1 MMVLVVGT
9 TKGVE
14 VASESVVAEPV
25 AAEETGLARHVLSEV
40 QVLAESIGMI
50 GPSLGAS
57 ALIPLAFAQ
66 AGGASWLTV
75 VIATLGM
82 FAVAFVISELAR
94 RHVSMG
100 ALYTLIPK
108 GLGPSGG
115 LLAAGGFVL
124 IALAG
129 QIISVLGFGAAL
141 AQFLNSAFNIGS
153 SSRAELV
160 VLDLAGLF
168 LASLLV
174 LRGIRLST
182 SVLLVLEA
190 ISMTAISVLLIV
202 VVAKHGD
209 IFDAHQLKL
218 EGATAHGVLVATTF
232 LVLAFGGFES
242 ATALGF
248 EAREPRRAIPIA
260 LFGSIA
266 VVGVFFLVNAYIQI
280 LGFEGTGLKVA
291 DQAVP
296 LGSLSDHYGV
306 KWLGDIV
313 LLGVTLSW
321 FGVLCAWLNYAPRP
335 LVAMADEGVLPKW
348 LGRTNRRT
356 GVPQAAV
363 LFWAA
368 TYFVITLYLVVRGT
382 NLTEAFANIAVL
394 AGYGYTLLYLLVAI
408 AAVGYA
414 LRGGLRRISFVV
426 AALVAGGVMVL
437 VYWYSF
443 NPLPDPPI
451 DSYVYGFAIFVA
463 ALVVGTVLAWLVA
476 PDWLRRMGRI
486 EEADGGS

>member
-1 MMVLVVGT
+1 MATESMVA
-9 TKGVE
+9 E
-14 VASESVVAEPV
+14 AEPV
-25 AAEETGLARHVLSEV
+25 AAEETGLARHVLTEI

-57 ALIPLAFAQ
+57 ALIPLAFAE

-75 VIATLGM
+75 LIATVGM
-82 FAVAFVISELAR
+82 FAVAYVISELAR

-141 AQFLNSAFNIGS
+141 AQFLDSAFDIGS
-153 SSRAELV
+153 SSRTELV

-168 LASLLV
+168 VASLVV
-174 LRGIRLST
+174 LRGISLST
-182 SVLLVLEA
+182 TVLLVLEA
-190 ISMTAISVLLIV
+190 ISMAAITVLLV
-202 VVAKHGD
+202 VVLAKHGD
-209 IFDAHQLKL
+209 IFDSQQLKL
-218 EGATAHGVLVATTF
+218 EGATAHGILVAMTF
-232 LVLAFGGFES
+232 IVLAFGGFES

-248 EAREPRRAIPIA
+248 EARNPRRAIPLA
-260 LFGSIA
+260 LMGSIA

-280 LGFEGTGLKVA
+280 LGFQGTGLNVA

-296 LGSLSDHYGV
+296 LGALSDHYGV

-335 LVAMADEGVLPKW
+335 IVAMADEEVLPKW
-348 LGRTNRRT
+348 FGKTNRST

-363 LFWAA
+363 LFWAGA
-368 TYFVITLYLVVRGT
+368 YLAITLYLVVSGT
-382 NLTEAFANIAVL
+382 DLTEAFANIAVL
-394 AGYGYTLLYLLVAI
+394 AGYGYTLLYLLIALAAI
-408 AAVGYA
+408 GYA
-414 LRGGLRRISFVV
+414 LRGGLRRLIFVV
-426 AALVAGGVMVL
+426 SALVAGAVMVL

-451 DSYVYGFAIFVA
+451 DTYVYGFAIYVA
-463 ALVVGTVLAWLVA
+463 VLIVGTVLAWVA
-476 PDWLRRMGRI
+476 APEWLRRMGRI
-486 EEADGGS
+486 EEADAGS